1 MAAMRLPIG
10 HCSTRSSIPQPV
22 HRGCRSTTVAAL
34 ASASR
39 STPAWSSSPM
49 APKIPSAAS
58 SAFSPAIPVPAFF
71 ATPMLV
77 ILARSSSLLLT
88 TSISPCSRCG
98 EIDVVAGIGDAGRLG
113 RFKAVRGSPTPVQRA
128 RDRHGYFCG
137 TLRIGLLIHR
147 NRMQKLIE
155 CVPNFSEGRDQ
166 NVIRQITDAVKSTDG
181 VSLLD
186 IDPGA
191 STNRT
196 VVTFVGSPDAAVE
209 AAFRA
214 IKKAAELIDMRKHKG
229 AHPRMGATDVCPFIP
244 VSNVSWDEAVECA
257 RKLGK
262 RVSEELKIP
271 VYLYEKAA
279 KDNARSNL
287 AVIRAGEYEGFF
299 EKIKQPEWKPDFG
312 PAVFNKNSG
321 ATVIGVRD
329 FLVAYN
335 ANLNTKSVRRANSVA
350 FDVREQG
357 RVKTEDGTPSGKPV
371 LGLNGEP
378 VRIPGILKHVKA
390 IGWFVKEYGIA
401 QVSMNLTNI
410 EETPLHVAFDAC
422 VQAAAERGLRVTGSE
437 IVGMVP
443 KKSLVDAGR
452 YFLRK
457 QRCSEG
463 ASEEELMDIAIRSM
477 GLGEL
482 KPFDPIEKVI
492 ELKIQSTE
500 SKKSLVKMNMREFC
514 NETLSDSPAPGGGS
528 VAALMG
534 ALGASLG
541 GMVANL
547 SAGKRGWD
555 DKLEYFSDWAVKA
568 QQLKDELLSLVDE
581 DTAAFNKVIDSFA
594 LPKASAEEKTAR
606 SAAIEAATKYA
617 AEVPVKVMET
627 ASRSYALL
635 AEMAERGNP
644 ASVSDVGVGALAI
657 RACIDGAALN
667 VRINL
672 ANLKDEKFKSD
683 LQKKVRK
690 LQADSESAFKKID
703 QIVQSKLT

>member
-1 MAAMRLPIG
+1 
-10 HCSTRSSIPQPV
+10 
-22 HRGCRSTTVAAL
+22 
-34 ASASR
+34 
-39 STPAWSSSPM
+39 
-49 APKIPSAAS
+49 
-58 SAFSPAIPVPAFF
+58 
-71 ATPMLV
+71 
-77 ILARSSSLLLT
+77 
-88 TSISPCSRCG
+88 
-98 EIDVVAGIGDAGRLG
+98 
-113 RFKAVRGSPTPVQRA
+113 
-128 RDRHGYFCG
+128 
-137 TLRIGLLIHR
+137 
-147 NRMQKLIE
+147 MQKLIE

-166 NVIRQITDAVKSTDG
+166 NVIREITDAIKSVDG

-186 IDPGA
+186 VDPGA

-244 VSNVSWDEAVECA
+244 VSNVNWEEAIDCA
-257 RKLGK
+257 NRLAK
-262 RVSEELKIP
+262 RVGDELKIP

-279 KDNARSNL
+279 KNKSRSNL
-287 AVIRAGEYEGFF
+287 SVIRVGEYEGFF
-299 EKIKQPEWKPDFG
+299 EKIRQPEWKPDFG
-312 PAVFNKNSG
+312 PAVFNEKSG

-357 RVKTEDGTPSGKPV
+357 RVQTEDGTPGGKPV
-371 LGLNGEP
+371 LDANGEP
-378 VRIPGILKHVKA
+378 IRVPGMLKHVKG

-410 EETPLHVAFDAC
+410 EETPVHAAFDAC
-422 VQAAAERGLRVTGSE
+422 CESAAKRGLRVTGSE

-443 KKSLVDAGR
+443 KKCLVDAGR

-457 QRCSEG
+457 QKWSEG
-463 ASEEELMDIAIRSM
+463 VSDEELIDIAIRSM
-477 GLGEL
+477 GLSEL
-482 KPFDPIEKVI
+482 RPFDPKEKVI
-492 ELKIQSTE
+492 EFKIE
-500 SKKSLVKMNMREFC
+500 SAEPKSSLAKMNLREFC

-555 DKLEYFSDWAVKA
+555 DKLEYFSGWAVKA

-581 DTAAFNKVIDSFA
+581 DTAAFNKVMDAFA
-594 LPKASAEEKTAR
+594 LSKESAEEKAVR
-606 SAAIEAATKYA
+606 SAAIEQATKYA
-617 AEVPVKVMET
+617 AEVPLKVMET
-627 ASRSYALL
+627 ASKSYELL
-635 AEMAERGNP
+635 AEMADKGNP

-657 RACIDGAALN
+657 RACIEGAALN

-672 ANLKDEKFKSD
+672 AQLKDEKFKGVLAQRMRNISVDSD
-683 LQKKVRK
+683 AQFEKIDETVGRK
-690 LQADSESAFKKID
+690 LG
-703 QIVQSKLT
+703 

>member
-1 MAAMRLPIG
+1 
-10 HCSTRSSIPQPV
+10 
-22 HRGCRSTTVAAL
+22 
-34 ASASR
+34 
-39 STPAWSSSPM
+39 
-49 APKIPSAAS
+49 
-58 SAFSPAIPVPAFF
+58 
-71 ATPMLV
+71 
-77 ILARSSSLLLT
+77 
-88 TSISPCSRCG
+88 
-98 EIDVVAGIGDAGRLG
+98 
-113 RFKAVRGSPTPVQRA
+113 
-128 RDRHGYFCG
+128 
-137 TLRIGLLIHR
+137 
-147 NRMQKLIE
+147 MQKLIE

-166 NVIRQITDAVKSTDG
+166 NIIRQITDAIESVDG

-186 IDPGA
+186 VDPGA

-214 IKKAAELIDMRKHKG
+214 IKKAAELVDMRKHKG

-244 VSNVSWDEAVECA
+244 VSNVIWEEAIDCA
-257 RKLGK
+257 NLLGK
-262 RVSEELKIP
+262 RVGEELKIP
-271 VYLYEKAA
+271 VYLYERAA
-279 KDNARSNL
+279 KHKSRSNL
-287 AVIRAGEYEGFF
+287 SIIRAGEYEAFF

-312 PAVFNKNSG
+312 PAVFNEKSG

-335 ANLNTKSVRRANSVA
+335 VNLNTKSVRRATSVA

-371 LGLNGEP
+371 LDSNGEP
-378 VRIPGILKHVKA
+378 VRVPGVLKHVKA

-422 VQAAAERGLRVTGSE
+422 AEAAANRGLRVTGSE

-443 KKSLVDAGR
+443 KKCLVDAGR
-452 YFLRK
+452 YFLRR
-457 QRCSEG
+457 QRWSEG
-463 ASEEELMDIAIRSM
+463 ASEEELIDIAIRSM
-477 GLGEL
+477 GLSEL
-482 KPFDPIEKVI
+482 KPFDPKEKVI
-492 ELKIQSTE
+492 ELKIESTE
-500 SKKSLVKMNMREFC
+500 QKPSLVKMNLRELC

-568 QQLKDELLSLVDE
+568 QQLKDQLLSLVDE
-581 DTAAFNKVIDSFA
+581 DTAAFNRVMDTFA
-594 LPKASAEEKTAR
+594 LPKDSAEEKKAR
-606 SAAIEAATKYA
+606 STAIEEATKHA
-617 AEVPVKVMET
+617 AEVPLKVMET
-627 ASRSYALL
+627 ASKSYELL
-635 AEMAERGNP
+635 SEMAAKGNP
-644 ASVSDVGVGALAI
+644 ASISDVGVGALAT
-657 RACIDGAALN
+657 RACIEGAALN

-672 ANLKDEKFKSD
+672 AQLKDEKFKTA
-683 LQKKVRK
+683 LANKV
-690 LQADSESAFKKID
+690 QEISESSDTQFKKISE
-703 QIVQSKLT
+703 IVASKLG